1 MTLVA
6 KVTMK
11 KGWDSTKGLERGLA
25 EMATDIH
32 RRASIL
38 APKKD
43 RHLVNSGR
51 IKRLGSTAYQI
62 SFGNN
67 GRVPYA
73 RIHELGGYT
82 GRGYNTPIV
91 AKHYLGR
98 AADSVSR
105 GNTVRYFKGKVGV

>member
-11 KGWDSTKGLERGLA
+11 PNWDSTKGLERGVA

-32 RRASIL
+32 KRASIL

-43 RHLVNSGR
+43 RHLVNSGV
-51 IKRLGSTAYQI
+51 IKRLGVGTYMI
-62 SFGNN
+62 RFGSS
-67 GRVPYA
+67 VAPYA
-73 RIHELGGYT
+73 RIHELGGDT
-82 GRGYNTPIV
+82 GRNYATKIV

-98 AADSVSR
+98 AADGVER
-105 GNTVRYFKGKVGV
+105 GNTVRYFKDKVS

>member
-38 APKKD
+38 APKD
-43 RHLVNSGR
+43 TRALVNSGKIR
-51 IKRLGSTAYQI
+51 KTGAQEYTIGFGSSVVRYALRRHFENKKNPQTLG
-62 SFGNN
+62 
-67 GRVPYA
+67 
-73 RIHELGGYT
+73 
-82 GRGYNTPIV
+82 
-91 AKHYLGR
+91 YLSK
-98 AADSVSR
+98 AADGVARSDK
-105 GNTVRYFKGKVGV
+105 GKYFKGKVAQ

>member
-11 KGWDSTKGLERGLA
+11 PNWDSTQGLERGLA

-38 APKKD
+38 APKD
-43 RHLVNSGR
+43 TRALVNSGKIER
-51 IKRLGSTAYQI
+51 TGTAEYTI
-62 SFGNN
+62 SFGND

-73 RIHELGGYT
+73 RMRHFVNKKNPQTIGYL
-82 GRGYNTPIV
+82 
-91 AKHYLGR
+91 AK
-98 AADSVSR
+98 AADSVARSDK
-105 GNTVRYFKGKVGV
+105 GKYFKNKIS